1 MDYFADRIFVVSPG
15 FGSFNSFYYLVVAR
29 AYRMGATG
37 RVEVEQ
43 LIANDSIEE
52 LMESLTEGGQ
62 LPVQSNRKVA
72 SSGTA
77 EKNDAAGTSTNTAQR
92 SSRQA
97 KTSHAKMHHLLKNVR
112 LARGVAGT
120 DKNAKVAPNQCDA
133 NSEDDGDRKLPA
145 KSESSSR
152 PQPRVRFGEPTVHSI
167 E

>member
-1 MDYFADRIFVVSPG
+1 MNV
-15 FGSFNSFYYLVVAR
+15 VVAR

-62 LPVQSNRKVA
+62 LPVQGDRKEA
-72 SSGTA
+72 SSGTK
-77 EKNDAAGTSTNTAQR
+77 EKNYAAGMSTNTAQ

-97 KTSHAKMHHLLKNVR
+97 KTSHAKMHYLLKNVR
-112 LARGVAGT
+112 LARGVA
-120 DKNAKVAPNQCDA
+120 PNQCNA
-133 NSEDDGDRKLPA
+133 NSEDDGNQKLPA

-152 PQPRVRFGEPTVHSI
+152 SQPRVRFGEPTVHSI